1 MPASPS
7 RSVGRRESAPTDLP
21 NDFRGSSFDGRT
33 LRRRSASEPP
43 LPILVVED
51 GPEVVT
57 PAHVPPVHVGEVE
70 FGVDGLPDHEIG
82 EALGAR
88 LDQQVGFVGEDE
100 SPLHVGLV
108 DVFWIETPGVDLL
121 GQRADRGG
129 ELPFAAQTDVH
140 LDGGCGWFGVVR
152 RSDGDGTGRVDG
164 AEFALQRRHHRLVE
178 DAHGDGDA
186 VGAVF
191 ERPAKDAFEAGVGA
205 LFQQVAFSEYEGDVR
220 GWLTVVD
227 PLPEREIAVVQ
238 SHGRIKGVAAQK
250 PTGSRARGRERWRV
264 GRVKWPSGIPVGV
277 TSTLRR
283 AGGFAAVGTLA
294 LAAPELGRA
303 AAAPF
308 AIVALLAAFVV
319 DEGPMFDLFARPQDR
334 RDGRLNGLA
343 GFALAATGLAILS
356 TAPRESMPTDIFAA
370 AVLVVAYGNV
380 GARAVERVDDDPARA
395 VAGFGLVAF
404 LAALGGQLIVG
415 WNLGAQPPLPAV
427 IFLAAAGALV
437 AALLRSMLYERDDP
451 LVMLS
456 TGLLLWLFDAIGVSA
471 GLTEVGTALAV
482 TVVLGYLSYWTGT
495 ASVPGMVT
503 GVLLALLTI
512 VFGGVGWFAILIAFF
527 GIGGL
532 SAKYRFEEKRERGV
546 AEDNEGARGSGNVL
560 GNAAVA
566 LVAVIGFAA
575 SGRMPMDADLFRFA
589 FTGSLAAAMSDTLS
603 SEIGVLF
610 DEPRLITTLQRVDPG
625 TDGGITWQGYVV
637 GAAGAIVVSAVAV
650 GFFGFAAPGLAA
662 LAVVCGGVAG
672 MTVDSLLG
680 AMLEG
685 GRVGNQTVN
694 FLGTLAGAVVSA
706 TFAALLL

>member
-1 MPASPS
+1 MTAQKATDPADWW
-7 RSVGRRESAPTDLP
+7 T
-21 NDFRGSSFDGRT
+21 
-33 LRRRSASEPP
+33 
-43 LPILVVED
+43 
-51 GPEVVT
+51 
-57 PAHVPPVHVGEVE
+57 
-70 FGVDGLPDHEIG
+70 
-82 EALGAR
+82 
-88 LDQQVGFVGEDE
+88 
-100 SPLHVGLV
+100 
-108 DVFWIETPGVDLL
+108 
-121 GQRADRGG
+121 RA
-129 ELPFAAQTDVH
+129 
-140 LDGGCGWFGVVR
+140 
-152 RSDGDGTGRVDG
+152 GRV
-164 AEFALQRRHHRLVE
+164 
-178 DAHGDGDA
+178 
-186 VGAVF
+186 
-191 ERPAKDAFEAGVGA
+191 
-205 LFQQVAFSEYEGDVR
+205 
-220 GWLTVVD
+220 
-227 PLPEREIAVVQ
+227 
-238 SHGRIKGVAAQK
+238 
-250 PTGSRARGRERWRV
+250 GS
-264 GRVKWPSGIPVGV
+264 VKWPSGIPEGV

-283 AGGFAAVGTLA
+283 AGAFAAVGTLA

-319 DEGPMFDLFARPQDR
+319 DEGPVFDLFARPQDR

-356 TAPRESMPTDIFAA
+356 TAPRESMPTSVFVA
-370 AVLVVAYGNV
+370 AVFVVAYGKV
-380 GARAVERVDDDPARA
+380 GARAVERVDNDPAA
-395 VAGFGLVAF
+395 STAGFGLVAF
-404 LAALGGQLIVG
+404 LAALAGQLLVG
-415 WNLGAQPPLPAV
+415 WNLGTTPSLPAA

-456 TGLLLWLFDAIGVSA
+456 TGLLLWLFDAIGVAA
-471 GLTEVGTALAV
+471 GLAEVGAALGV
-482 TVVLGYLSYWTGT
+482 TVALGYLSYRTGT

-512 VFGGVGWFAILIAFF
+512 VFGGVGWFAVLIAFF

-532 SAKYRFEEKRERGV
+532 SAKYRYEEKRERGV

-575 SGRMPMDADLFRFA
+575 SGQMPMDADLFRFA

-610 DEPRLITTLQRVDPG
+610 DDPRLITTLRRVDPG
-625 TDGGITWQGYVV
+625 TDGGVTWQGYVV
-637 GAAGAIVVSAVAV
+637 GAVGAVAVSAVAV
-650 GFFGFAAPGLAA
+650 GFFAFASPRLAA

-680 AMLEG
+680 ATLEG

-706 TFAALLL
+706 GFAALLL